1 MPRIKNTGQLM
12 TGIFLIAVSIL
23 AFYLSWRFRTFSE
36 LGIGVGFVPRM
47 FAGVQLLLGVLLV
60 ISGFLQETHHP
71 EEDNAPW
78 QLRPLIVLLAIVWF
92 GVTIETMGLVIAIVG
107 LILISCTA
115 NKGTTLLETLAL
127 AVGAALFS
135 VLIFVKALGLVIPVW
150 PVNLFGG

>member
-1 MPRIKNTGQLM
+1 MLRIKNAGQLM

-71 EEDNAPW
+71 EEDSAPW

-92 GVTIETMGLVIAIVG
+92 GVTIEPMGLVIAIVG

-115 NKGTTLLETLAL
+115 NKGTSLLETLAL

-150 PVNLFGG
+150 PANLFGG